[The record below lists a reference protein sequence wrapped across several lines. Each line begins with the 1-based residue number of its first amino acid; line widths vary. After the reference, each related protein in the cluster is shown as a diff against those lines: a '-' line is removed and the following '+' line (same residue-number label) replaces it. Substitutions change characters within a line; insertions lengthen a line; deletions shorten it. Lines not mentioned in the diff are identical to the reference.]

1 MTGHDK
7 LDRGSPKA
15 FDDIEIFLP
24 GHPENAIDTLI
35 LQGGNEKL

>member
-7 LDRGSPKA
+7 LDGGPPQA
-15 FDDIEIFLP
+15 FDHIEVLLP
-24 GHPENAIDTLI
+24 GHPENAIDTLV